1 MIKEKQSIVYWTA
14 VSFDQIGVDD
24 LGWLSKQE
32 KQHYETFRFTKRRDE
47 WLMGRWAAKKLLSS
61 VYPSFNGV
69 AMNEISIMNEFNGSP
84 YVLVYG
90 FRVPGVLSL
99 THREGLACAAWISDY
114 SVKIG
119 IDLEFVET
127 KPDVFIHDYF
137 TPEESQLVFA
147 AKESQRALAASL
159 VWSVK
164 ESLLKALQTGL
175 RLDTREVAVTVPAL
189 ETSDQWKSIQVD
201 HCAKHTGFVNAA
213 WRSIGDFV
221 LTCAALGESAL
232 EQPLLF
238 QQV

>member
-1 MIKEKQSIVYWTA
+1 MNKENESIVYWTA
-14 VSFDQIGVDD
+14 VSFDQVGVDD

-32 KQHYETFRFTKRRDE
+32 KQHYQNFRFTKRRDA

-69 AMNEISIMNEFNGSP
+69 AMNEISILNEANGSP
-84 YVLVYG
+84 TLLVYG

-99 THREGLACAAWISDY
+99 THREGLACAAWVNGDA
-114 SVKIG
+114 VKIG

-127 KPDVFIHDYF
+127 KADVFIRDYF
-137 TPEESQLVFA
+137 TAQESQLVFA
-147 AKESQRALAASL
+147 AQPSQRALAASL

-175 RLDTREVAVTVPAL
+175 RLDTRDVAVTVPVL
-189 ETSDQWKSIQVD
+189 EPSEQWKSIRVSQ
-201 HCAKHTGFVNAA
+201 CATHTGFVNAA

-232 EQPLLF
+232 ERPLMF

>member
-14 VSFDQIGVDD
+14 VSFDQISADD
-24 LGWLSKQE
+24 LSWLSKQE

-47 WLMGRWAAKKLLSS
+47 WLMGRWAAKKLLGSA
-61 VYPSFNGV
+61 YPSFNAV
-69 AMNEISIMNEFNGSP
+69 RMNEISILNETSGAP

-90 FRVPGVLSL
+90 IRVPGVLSI
-99 THREGLACAAWISDY
+99 THREGMACAAWVSDAAI
-114 SVKIG
+114 KIG

-127 KPDVFIHDYF
+127 KPDIFIHDYF
-137 TPEESQLVFA
+137 TAEESQQVFTA
-147 AKESQRALAASL
+147 TEPHRALAASL

-175 RLDTREVAVTVPAL
+175 RIDTREVAVSVSSF
-189 ETSDQWKSIQVD
+189 ESSEQWRSIRVSR
-201 HCAKHTGFVNAA
+201 CAKHTGFVNAA

-221 LTCAALGESAL
+221 LTCAALGECAL
-232 EQPLLF
+232 DRPLLF